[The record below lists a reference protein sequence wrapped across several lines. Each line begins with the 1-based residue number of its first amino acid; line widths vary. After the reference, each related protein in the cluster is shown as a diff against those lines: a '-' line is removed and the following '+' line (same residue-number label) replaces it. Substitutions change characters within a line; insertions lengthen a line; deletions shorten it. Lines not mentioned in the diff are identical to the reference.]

1 MTTTPMPNTRKPTR
15 RQLAY
20 LRSLAQRTGQTFAYP
35 RTMAQASVEISRLKR
50 TRPSSRTERYIERKL
65 IADQIATGPSDAA
78 RVRED
83 EIHGRGSSATW
94 VQNRPQGPRASS
106 TPSSPTTSDSPPSSA
121 LRPPRFVSS
130 RAICRPAHERRRP
143 LVPAGARSPRRA
155 LRARRRDLT
164 AVTRRRDPCRGGD
177 HRRRRR
183 PRPPPPTRTSKPQL
197 IARTHHRRD
206 DRRAPASRRR
216 LHSSRRSRLH
226 PRRPSAA

>member
-1 MTTTPMPNTRKPTR
+1 MPASHHQEPRMTTTPMPNTRKPTR

-94 VQNRPQGPRASS
+94 VQNRPQEPAPVEDPGPA
-106 TPSSPTTSDSPPSSA
+106 T
-121 LRPPRFVSS
+121 
-130 RAICRPAHERRRP
+130 
-143 LVPAGARSPRRA
+143 
-155 LRARRRDLT
+155 
-164 AVTRRRDPCRGGD
+164 
-177 HRRRRR
+177 
-183 PRPPPPTRTSKPQL
+183 
-197 IARTHHRRD
+197 
-206 DRRAPASRRR
+206 
-216 LHSSRRSRLH
+216 
-226 PRRPSAA
+226 